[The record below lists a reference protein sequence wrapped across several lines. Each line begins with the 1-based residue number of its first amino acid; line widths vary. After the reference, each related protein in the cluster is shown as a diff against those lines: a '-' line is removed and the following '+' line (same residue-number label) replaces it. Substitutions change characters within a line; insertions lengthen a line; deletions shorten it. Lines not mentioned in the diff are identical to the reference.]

1 MIYLI
6 QLLKA
11 LSKEDIEL
19 FKSLFSDISFEIEEL
34 GYQGN
39 ESELINDMLDSHFGL
54 SLEDQ
59 AQLDSLTRIILDKSK
74 FNSAL
79 NLF

>member
-59 AQLDSLTRIILDKSK
+59 AQLDSLTKIILDKSK
-74 FNSAL
+74 FNSAI